1 MKKLFLL
8 IALLSSSGCLW
19 QTVDNV
25 EIKKA
30 QDFCECHKGLYKITE
45 MWVGST
51 LIECSDGTFIWE
63 GELPK

>member
-1 MKKLFLL
+1 MKLLL
-8 IALLSSSGCLW
+8 IAAIISLSGCLW

-30 QDFCECHKGLYKITE
+30 QDFCDCHKGLYKITE
-45 MWVGST
+45 IWAGKT
-51 LIECSDGTFIWE
+51 LIECSDGTSIWE